1 MKYKKKK
8 TYHNYFRQSHQHNL
22 FRRCRRVRVRC
33 SLCHRKPGNRLGRLA
48 HRYTATVS
56 PCALCSWAYNFLRHL
71 SSRMSAFQCR
81 RTDRPGNE
89 SLVDPAYCCIQIWKE
104 TQAPKWKKKKRKLA
118 KPQGKWCFLE
128 IMRMLYVLNAVQEKY
143 SSPSGQY
150 VLGALFESD
159 MITTTI
165 IFVGICTQPFV
176 HMFI

>member
-1 MKYKKKK
+1 MK
-8 TYHNYFRQSHQHNL
+8 
-22 FRRCRRVRVRC
+22 
-33 SLCHRKPGNRLGRLA
+33 GNA
-48 HRYTATVS
+48 
-56 PCALCSWAYNFLRHL
+56 
-71 SSRMSAFQCR
+71 SA
-81 RTDRPGNE
+81 E
-89 SLVDPAYCCIQIWKE
+89 ME
-104 TQAPKWKKKKRKLA
+104 KKKRKLA